1 AASRLRRWRA
11 EADYRPPYEFFAGI
25 LGNEGM
31 RARMLARL
39 GPEAAEP
46 LDELLNLALAYD
58 DRHPPSLQ
66 GFLVW
71 LRRLRLEIKRD
82 QERGRDE
89 VRVMTVH
96 GAKGLEAPIVFLPD
110 TCSSGSGRNH
120 SSLLPLPAATEMLGF
135 PDPCV
140 WPVKGTSR
148 HPAVQAAKATIQA
161 AETEERNRLLYVA
174 MTRARDQLYVAGFET
189 KSGRGEGCWY
199 DLIETAV
206 RDVCEQVETA

>member
-1 AASRLRRWRA
+1 LWSALLEAARSNSRLEPAASMLRRWRA

-25 LGNEGM
+25 LDNEGM

-71 LRRLRLEIKRD
+71 LRRLRIEIKRD

-96 GAKGLEAPIVFLPD
+96 GAKGLE
-110 TCSSGSGRNH
+110 
-120 SSLLPLPAATEMLGF
+120 
-135 PDPCV
+135 
-140 WPVKGTSR
+140 
-148 HPAVQAAKATIQA
+148 
-161 AETEERNRLLYVA
+161 
-174 MTRARDQLYVAGFET
+174 
-189 KSGRGEGCWY
+189 
-199 DLIETAV
+199 
-206 RDVCEQVETA
+206 